1 MISEGRY
8 AKVNACEFL
17 SADKG
22 LLDPIPAVYSYPR
35 AQFYSVTC
43 NPDFIVKSVKP
54 AFVGKG
60 QNTYCDECDYATINS
75 HYLQSH
81 KESIHQGISRII
93 NPERTENVHR
103 KKLPATI
110 AFKNAKE
117 FL

>member
-35 AQFYSVTC
+35 AQFNSVTC

-60 QNTYCDECDYATINS
+60 QKTYCDECDYATINS
-75 HYLQSH
+75 H
-81 KESIHQGISRII
+81 
-93 NPERTENVHR
+93 
-103 KKLPATI
+103 
-110 AFKNAKE
+110 
-117 FL
+117 